1 MQALRILIAFTFL
14 LAASLS
20 CMAQSVATV
29 QTKDFSKLKGFWTGS
44 LTYLDYSTGQ
54 PYIMPA
60 DVSIKQIGNTNQFV
74 FSNSYPDEPQANS
87 IDTLTISNDGT
98 TINGEKIVS
107 ISKEK
112 KSTIVTTEVAGT
124 DGNEDAK
131 ATIRHVYYLSK
142 KQYKVIKE
150 VQFAGQSNW
159 IKRHEYSYSKAKKK
173 KRKTKQK

>member
-1 MQALRILIAFTFL
+1 MQALRILLAFTFPL
-14 LAASLS
+14 VTSLH
-20 CMAQSVATV
+20 CAAQSAPML
-29 QTKDFSKLKGFWTGS
+29 QTQDFSKLQGFWTGS

-60 DVSIKQIGNTNQFV
+60 DVSVNQIGNTNQFA

-124 DGNEDAK
+124 DGNDDAK

-142 KQYKVIKE
+142 RQYKVIKE

-159 IKRHEYSYSKAKKK
+159 IKRHEYSYSKAKKN
-173 KRKTKQK
+173 KRISKQK